1 MVFGLIG
8 IFVALIFLI
17 VMVMKGWPLLIVGAI
32 SALLVCIFNGM
43 DMVSGYLTT
52 YMSGVGGFLTGQIPI
67 FLWGAVFGELYG
79 ASGAATSISR
89 GISRLLRGKKEH
101 LSPLITILIV
111 FLAGILLSYGGVSAI
126 VLMFV
131 MTPLTLELCRES
143 GIPRYMVPGMIL
155 GCIATS
161 ALSMP
166 GSPQIQNVVPIS
178 YLGTTS
184 MAAAVPGFIAGIL
197 ILALNIIFL
206 NYAAKKEMKAGH
218 RFEDAQG
225 SEAVPTADEK
235 LPNAILS
242 LIPMIIV
249 FVLFNGVKLDVNFS
263 LMVGIVAAFIIFAP
277 YLGGFAGVIKSLG
290 SAANNTCI
298 VSCGAAAVAGF
309 GSVVAATA
317 AFGELSGKLA
327 QLNGSPLL
335 IGMMAL
341 MVMTLIG
348 GSGPAGL
355 ASGLPMF
362 QPVMAQMGVSMSA
375 FHRISAFAA
384 TTFDTL
390 PTNAGFIAATEI
402 AKVEAG
408 KSYKY
413 VGVCTVLNTTV
424 GTIVLTLILM
434 AFPGLA

>member
-1 MVFGLIG
+1 MVVGLIG
-8 IFVALIFLI
+8 IFIALVFLI
-17 VMVMKGWPLLIVGAI
+17 YMVMKGWPLLIVGAI
-32 SALLVCIFNGM
+32 AALIVCLFNGINLV
-43 DMVSGYLTT
+43 DGYLTT

-79 ASGAATSISR
+79 TTGAASSIAKWISR
-89 GISRLLRGKKEH
+89 ILRGRKEH
-101 LSPLITILIV
+101 LSPLVTIVIV

-155 GCIATS
+155 GCIATA

-166 GSPQIQNVVPIS
+166 GSPQVQNVVPIG

-197 ILALNIIFL
+197 ILALNVAFL
-206 NYAAKKEMKAGH
+206 NFAAKKEMKAGNRYYDVEGDVIH
-218 RFEDAQG
+218 G
-225 SEAVPTADEK
+225 TDEK
-235 LPNAILS
+235 LPNPILS
-242 LIPMIIV
+242 LIPMVIV
-249 FVLFNGVKLDVNFS
+249 FVLFNGVRLDVNFS
-263 LMVGIVAAFIIFAP
+263 LMIGIIAAFIIFFKH
-277 YLGGFAGVIKSLG
+277 LGSFKDIMKSLG
-290 SAANNTCI
+290 NAASNTCI

-309 GSVVAATA
+309 GTIVAATS
-317 AFGELSGKLA
+317 AFGELSAKLA
-327 QLNGSPLL
+327 TLSGSPLL
-335 IGMMAL
+335 IGMMAMML
-341 MVMTLIG
+341 MTMIG

-402 AKVEAG
+402 AKVEAS

-413 VGVCTVLNTTV
+413 VGVCTVLNTTI
-424 GTIVLTLILM
+424 GTVVLTLILM
-434 AFPGLA
+434 AFPALA

>member
-1 MVFGLIG
+1 MVIGLIG
-8 IFVALIFLI
+8 IFAALIFLI
-17 VMVMKGWPLLIVGAI
+17 IMVMKGWPLLIVGAL
-32 SALLVCIFNGM
+32 SALIVCVFNGM

-79 ASGAATSISR
+79 SSGAATSISR
-89 GISRLLRGKKEH
+89 WISRILRGKKEH

-131 MTPLTLELCRES
+131 MTPLTLELCREAD
-143 GIPRYMVPGMIL
+143 IPRYMVPGMIL

-161 ALSMP
+161 ALAMP

-178 YLGTTS
+178 YLGTSS

-197 ILALNIIFL
+197 ILVLNIIYL
-206 NYAAKKEMKAGH
+206 NYAAKKEMKAGN
-218 RFEDAQG
+218 RFMDVEGQVLHTD
-225 SEAVPTADEK
+225 DEK
-235 LPNAILS
+235 LPNPILS
-242 LIPMIIV
+242 LIPMVIV
-249 FVLFNGVKLDVNFS
+249 FVLFNAVKLDVNFS
-263 LMVGIVAAFIIFAP
+263 LMIGIIAAFVIFAR
-277 YLGGFAGVIKSLG
+277 YLGGFGGVMKSLG
-290 SAANNTCI
+290 NAASNTCI

-309 GSVVAATA
+309 GTVVAATN

-327 QLNGSPLL
+327 GINGSPLL
-335 IGMMAL
+335 IGMLAL

-375 FHRISAFAA
+375 FHRIASFAA

-390 PTNAGFIAATEI
+390 PTNAGFIASTEI

-413 VGVCTVLNTTV
+413 VGVCTVLNTTI

-434 AFPGLA
+434 AFSGLA

>member
-1 MVFGLIG
+1 MVIGLIG
-8 IFVALIFLI
+8 IFAALIFLI
-17 VMVMKGWPLLIVGAI
+17 IMVMKGWPLLIVGAL
-32 SALLVCIFNGM
+32 SALIVCVFNGM
-43 DMVSGYLTT
+43 DMVTGYLTT

-79 ASGAATSISR
+79 SSGAATSISR
-89 GISRLLRGKKEH
+89 WISRILRGKKEH
-101 LSPLITILIV
+101 LSPLVTILIV
-111 FLAGILLSYGGVSAI
+111 FIAGLLLSYGGVSAI

-131 MTPLTLELCRES
+131 MTPLTLELCREA

-166 GSPQIQNVVPIS
+166 GSPQVQNVVPIS
-178 YLGTTS
+178 YLGTSS

-197 ILALNIIFL
+197 ILVLNIIYL
-206 NYAAKKEMKAGH
+206 NYAAKKEMKAGN
-218 RFEDAQG
+218 RFMDVEGQELHTG
-225 SEAVPTADEK
+225 DEK
-235 LPNAILS
+235 LPNPILS
-242 LIPMIIV
+242 LIPMVLV
-249 FVLFNGVKLDVNFS
+249 FVLFNAVKLDVNFS
-263 LMVGIVAAFIIFAP
+263 LMIGIVAAFIIFGK
-277 YLGGFAGVIKSLG
+277 YLGGFNGVMKSLG
-290 SAANNTCI
+290 NAASNTCI

-309 GSVVAATA
+309 GTVVAATS

-327 QLNGSPLL
+327 GLNGSPLL
-335 IGMMAL
+335 IGMLAL

-362 QPVMAQMGVSMSA
+362 QPVMAQMGVSMNA
-375 FHRISAFAA
+375 FHRIASFAA

-390 PTNAGFIAATEI
+390 PTNAGFIASTEI

-413 VGVCTVLNTTV
+413 VGVCTVLNTTI
-424 GTIVLTLILM
+424 GTVVLTLILM
-434 AFPGLA
+434 AFSGLA

>member
-1 MVFGLIG
+1 MIIGLIG

-32 SALLVCIFNGM
+32 ASMIVCVFNGM
-43 DMVSGYLTT
+43 DLVSGYLTT
-52 YMSGVGGFLTGQIPI
+52 YMSGVGEFLTGQIPI

-79 ASGAATSISR
+79 TTGAASSIAKW
-89 GISRLLRGKKEH
+89 ISKLLRGKKEH

-111 FLAGILLSYGGVSAI
+111 FIAGILLSYGGVSAI

-155 GCIATS
+155 GCIATA
-161 ALSMP
+161 ALAMP
-166 GSPQIQNVVPIS
+166 GSPQVQNVVPIS

-184 MAAAVPGFIAGIL
+184 MAAAIPGFIAGIL
-197 ILALNIIFL
+197 ILALNVIYMNF
-206 NYAAKKEMKAGH
+206 AAKKEIKAGNRYYDVEGDVIH
-218 RFEDAQG
+218 SDDED
-225 SEAVPTADEK
+225 
-235 LPNAILS
+235 LPNPILS
-242 LIPMIIV
+242 LIPMVVV
-249 FVLFNGVKLDVNFS
+249 FALFNGVGLDVNFS
-263 LMVGIVAAFIIFAP
+263 LMIGIIVAFVIFAK
-277 YLGGFAGVIKSLG
+277 YLGGFKEVMKSLG
-290 SAANNTCI
+290 NAASNTCV

-309 GSVVAATA
+309 GTIVAATS
-317 AFGELSGKLA
+317 AFGQLSESLA
-327 QLNGSPLL
+327 QINGSPLL
-335 IGMMAL
+335 IGMLAM
-341 MVMTLIG
+341 MVMTMIG

-362 QPVMAQMGVSMSA
+362 QPVMESMGVSMSA

-390 PTNAGFIAATEI
+390 PTNAGFIASTEI
-402 AKVEAG
+402 AKVEAK

-413 VGVCTVLNTTV
+413 VGVCTVLNTTI
-424 GTIVLTLILM
+424 GTVVLTLILM